1 MSKAETLP
9 PKGMAEITIRI
20 PAELDISE
28 SNKRTLKDVE
38 KLARRAFKGCEKSF
52 ISIKVKPGSI
62 IITWYVP
69 ESLFEEL
76 ERLAREN
83 AAVLR
88 EEGVEEVTIEGR
100 EKRVFL
106 STNEDWLKVRTQI
119 IMLKFFK
126 YILCR
131 ITLRKQLVICS

>member
-52 ISIKVKPGSI
+52 ISIK
-62 IITWYVP
+62 
-69 ESLFEEL
+69 
-76 ERLAREN
+76 
-83 AAVLR
+83 
-88 EEGVEEVTIEGR
+88 
-100 EKRVFL
+100 
-106 STNEDWLKVRTQI
+106 
-119 IMLKFFK
+119 
-126 YILCR
+126 
-131 ITLRKQLVICS
+131 